1 MANSMSDEQVQ
12 ARIEE
17 LEQEER
23 NLRRDESEAA
33 EADADEKVADDARRL
48 DAIRIELDQLWDYL
62 RQRRALRDAGQ
73 DPDSAQLRDPG
84 TVERYSG
91 SARGAIARSASRRAC
106 A

>member
-1 MANSMSDEQVQ
+1 MAKSLSDEQVQ
-12 ARIEE
+12 ALIEE

-33 EADADEKVADDARRL
+33 EADANQKVADDARRL

-73 DPDSAQLRDPG
+73 DPDGAQLRDPG
-84 TVERYSG
+84 TVERYLN
-91 SARGAIARSASRRAC
+91 
-106 A
+106 

>member
-1 MANSMSDEQVQ
+1 MAKSLSDEQLQ
-12 ARIEE
+12 ALIEE

-33 EADADEKVADDARRL
+33 EADANEKVADDARRL

-84 TVERYSG
+84 TVERYLN
-91 SARGAIARSASRRAC
+91 
-106 A
+106 